1 MARVRNLQPWLDY
14 FKMLGAYESK
24 GLLEIQYDR
33 HEAYLTVAAACTLT
47 ELDVSTGVV
56 SLRRLRQVV
65 TRLLAY
71 AGWKSLEGK
80 GYMDRPFAVHVVKD
94 DTPHDLLYT
103 MLLMRRRWWNPWRW
117 IAGSSYVKFIYY
129 DLKKKK

>member
-1 MARVRNLQPWLDY
+1 MAKRDNLQPWLDY
-14 FKMLGAYESK
+14 FEMLSVYETR

-33 HEAYLTVAAACTLT
+33 HEAYLTLAAACTLT
-47 ELDVSTGVV
+47 ELDVRTGVIPM
-56 SLRRLRQVV
+56 RRLRQEV

-71 AGWKSLEGK
+71 AG
-80 GYMDRPFAVHVVKD
+80 YMSRQGQEYLDRPFAVHVVKD